1 MIACFQSVI
10 DTEGKGIMK
19 NAYVAWWTCSI
30 CLLAFVAKGNK
41 GRGGAIASA
50 TVVVPAYN
58 RSFASMPALFGGAI
72 PTTSVPARLQLLPNQ
87 RLMCKN
93 EDDSPYHEPAS
104 DGGSNVSNNK
114 QDGNYDD
121 PNYHNQH
128 DSLQQQQPSVG
139 DVNGATNRTNH
150 AIVNGNITLL
160 NDESLPVA
168 LLVQRGKCTFHEKAT
183 MAAIYHP
190 TVQYVVV
197 YDNENS
203 DSLVP
208 MSSEYPLEPPADQ
221 IALLFVSYRT
231 GMGKYKF
238 SN

>member
-1 MIACFQSVI
+1 
-10 DTEGKGIMK
+10 MK

-93 EDDSPYHEPAS
+93 EDDSPYHES
-104 DGGSNVSNNK
+104 TNK
-114 QDGNYDD
+114 QDDNYDD

-128 DSLQQQQPSVG
+128 DPLQEQQPSVG

-231 GMGKYKF
+231 GMGKYKY